1 MPVAVEAFPFLGA
14 LAVVALILGLAI
26 GPWAALPV
34 VLLALFVLWFFRDPE
49 RSIPGGEGLVL
60 SPADGRV
67 TGVEDVSG
75 RIRITIFLSVFN
87 CHINRSPIAGTII
100 DTLYTPGRYLPAF
113 DRRAGQENERNHL
126 TIRAADGE
134 YGVTQIAG
142 LLARRIVCR
151 RRVGDALHR
160 GERFGM
166 IRFGSRTDLL
176 LPPGV
181 HPLVAVGDRVHGGLT
196 IMARHAV
203 QHAAQDD
210 RSDIAAPEAA
220 GAVGGL

>member
-1 MPVAVEAFPFLGA
+1 MPVAVEAYPFLGA
-14 LAVVALILGLAI
+14 LAVLALILSLGF

-34 VLLALFVLWFFRDPE
+34 ALLALFVLWFFRDPE
-49 RSIPGGEGLVL
+49 RRIPSGEGLIL

-67 TGVEDVSG
+67 TGVEDDSG
-75 RIRITIFLSVFN
+75 RATVTIFLSVFN
-87 CHINRSPIAGTII
+87 CHINRSPVAGTVI
-100 DTLYTPGRYLPAF
+100 DTRYTPGRYRPAF
-113 DRRAGQENERNHL
+113 DRRAGHDNERNHL

-151 RRVGDALHR
+151 KRAGDALRR
-160 GERFGM
+160 GERIGM

-181 HPLVAVGDRVHGGLT
+181 RPLVAVGDRVRGGLT
-196 IMARHAV
+196 IMARRAV
-203 QHAAQDD
+203 EDSRADVAT
-210 RSDIAAPEAA
+210 SETAS
-220 GAVGGL
+220 GMGGG

>member
-1 MPVAVEAFPFLGA
+1 MPVAVEAYPFLGA
-14 LAVVALILGLAI
+14 LAVLALILSLGF

-34 VLLALFVLWFFRDPE
+34 ALLALFVLWFFRDPE
-49 RSIPGGEGLVL
+49 RRIPSGEGLIL

-67 TGVEDVSG
+67 TGVEDDSG
-75 RIRITIFLSVFN
+75 RARVTIFLSVFN
-87 CHINRSPIAGTII
+87 CHINRSPVAGTVI
-100 DTLYTPGRYLPAF
+100 DTRYTPGRYRPAF
-113 DRRAGQENERNHL
+113 DRRAGHDNERNHL

-151 RRVGDALHR
+151 KRAGDALRR
-160 GERFGM
+160 GERIGM

-181 HPLVAVGDRVHGGLT
+181 RPLVAVGDRVRGGLT
-196 IMARHAV
+196 IMARRAV
-203 QHAAQDD
+203 EDSRADVAT
-210 RSDIAAPEAA
+210 SETAS
-220 GAVGGL
+220 GMGGG